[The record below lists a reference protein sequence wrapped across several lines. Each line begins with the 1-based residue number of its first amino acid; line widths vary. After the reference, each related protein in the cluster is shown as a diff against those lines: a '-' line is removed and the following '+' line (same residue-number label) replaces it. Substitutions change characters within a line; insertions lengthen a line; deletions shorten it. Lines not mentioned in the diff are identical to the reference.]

1 MSASDI
7 VKFAR
12 AWIRAPL
19 QIGAVLPSGGALA
32 RLITSEIGPDT
43 GPVIELGPGTGVFTS
58 ALLARGVQPSDLT
71 LIEADPDFVRLLQLR
86 FPGVRVLCAD
96 ASRLTEVPLD
106 TMRPAGAVVSGLP
119 LLAMAPDAVT
129 GIVTGSFAHLRP
141 GGSFYQFTYGPRCP
155 VPPAVLDRLGLEAV
169 RVGRTFRN
177 FPPAAVY
184 RISRRSSLP
193 RTGDRADRA

>member
-19 QIGAVLPSGGALA
+19 QIGAVLPSGGALS

-86 FPGVRVLCAD
+86 FPGIRVLCAD
-96 ASRLTEVPLD
+96 ASRLAEAQLAS
-106 TMRPAGAVVSGLP
+106 RPAGAVVSGLP
-119 LLAMAPDAVT
+119 L
-129 GIVTGSFAHLRP
+129 
-141 GGSFYQFTYGPRCP
+141 
-155 VPPAVLDRLGLEAV
+155 
-169 RVGRTFRN
+169 
-177 FPPAAVY
+177 
-184 RISRRSSLP
+184 
-193 RTGDRADRA
+193 